1 MKSLTKS
8 CFQSISGLAKRQMLR
23 FENAIC
29 VWRFKIICY
38 NPTRPFFGQK
48 QMQSNQ
54 ILETWQINNRVNLYL
69 LEAIAPENL
78 FAALASKGRNAG
90 EQFAHIQNVR
100 LMWLKQ
106 AAPELL
112 ENQIKIEKE
121 NAGDKDLLKNALTD
135 SAEAIGQMLLTS
147 LEKDGKIKGFKPHAT
162 AFLGYLISHEAHHRS
177 QAILA
182 LKQSGCAVDKKV
194 LFGIWEWGVR

>member
-1 MKSLTKS
+1 
-8 CFQSISGLAKRQMLR
+8 
-23 FENAIC
+23 
-29 VWRFKIICY
+29 
-38 NPTRPFFGQK
+38 
-48 QMQSNQ
+48 MQSNQ

-78 FAALASKGRNAG
+78 FAALSSKGRNAG

-121 NAGDKDLLKNALTD
+121 NASDKDLLKNALAN
-135 SAEAIGQMLLTS
+135 SAAAIGQMLLAAI
-147 LEKDGKIKGFKPHAT
+147 EKDGKIKGFKPHAT

-182 LKQSGCAVDKKV
+182 LKQSGHPVDKKV

>member
-1 MKSLTKS
+1 M
-8 CFQSISGLAKRQMLR
+8 
-23 FENAIC
+23 E
-29 VWRFKIICY
+29 
-38 NPTRPFFGQK
+38 
-48 QMQSNQ
+48 SNQ
-54 ILETWQINNRVNLYL
+54 LLETWQINNRVNLYL
-69 LEAIAPENL
+69 LEAVTPENL
-78 FAALASKGRNAG
+78 SAALSSKGRNAG

-121 NAGDKDLLKNALTD
+121 NAGDKDLLRNALAD
-135 SAEAIGQMLLTS
+135 SAEAIGQMLVS
-147 LEKDGKIKGFKPHAT
+147 AIEKDGKIKGFKPHAT

-182 LKQSGCAVDKKV
+182 LKQSGRPVDKKV

>member
-1 MKSLTKS
+1 M
-8 CFQSISGLAKRQMLR
+8 
-23 FENAIC
+23 E
-29 VWRFKIICY
+29 
-38 NPTRPFFGQK
+38 
-48 QMQSNQ
+48 SNQ

-78 FAALASKGRNAG
+78 RASLASKGRNAG
-90 EQFAHIQNVR
+90 EQFAHIHNVR

-121 NAGDKDLLKNALTD
+121 NAGDKDLLKNALAN
-135 SAEAIGQMLLTS
+135 SAEAVRQMLVAAI
-147 LEKDGKIKGFKPHAT
+147 EKDGKIKGFKPHAT

-177 QAILA
+177 QVILA
-182 LKQSGCAVDKKV
+182 LKQSGQPLDKKV
-194 LFGIWEWGVR
+194 LFGIWEWGMR